1 MHRDNYGHLLMDN
14 SRGVCQSCHHID
26 MMLALPDAASRK
38 AYLATLPIVVLMD
51 MFLNHR
57 LTEPERN
64 LVKEAW
70 LDERERLRSKL
81 EEGNT

>member
-1 MHRDNYGHLLMDN
+1 MHRDKYGHLLMDN
-14 SRGVCQSCHHID
+14 SHGVCQSCHHID
-26 MMLALPDAASRK
+26 MMLALPDTASRK
-38 AYLATLPIVVLMD
+38 AYLATLPVGILMD
-51 MFLNHR
+51 AFLNNR

-70 LDERERLRSKL
+70 LDERERLRRKS